1 MSLRFAILTAL
12 VERDSTGLE
21 LTRRFDRSIGYFWPA
36 THQQIYRELDRMRAG
51 DLIREVPTDGK
62 PGRGQPRRFTITADG
77 RRLLRGWISEI
88 EDPDVVRSGVS
99 VRLRAAAA
107 LDDPDAA
114 RPALEH
120 QRAYRT
126 AMLEQYRAIEQRD
139 FVEVRGD
146 ARSTLQHLVLR
157 LGILLEETWLTW
169 LDEALDTIDRLDPT
183 PDSSADR
190 IGTVP

>member
-21 LTRRFDRSIGYFWPA
+21 LARRFDRSIGYFWPA

-51 DLIREVPTDGK
+51 DLVREVPVEGR

-88 EDPDVVRSGVS
+88 EDPDVVRSALS

-120 QRAYRT
+120 ERAYR
-126 AMLEQYRAIEQRD
+126 AALLDKYRAIEKRD
-139 FVEVRGD
+139 FGDGRDD
-146 ARSTLQHLVLR
+146 ARSTLQHSLLR
-157 LGILLEETWLTW
+157 LGILLEETWLSW
-169 LDEALDTIDRLDPT
+169 LDETLDTIDRQI
-183 PDSSADR
+183 SDR
-190 IGTVP
+190 